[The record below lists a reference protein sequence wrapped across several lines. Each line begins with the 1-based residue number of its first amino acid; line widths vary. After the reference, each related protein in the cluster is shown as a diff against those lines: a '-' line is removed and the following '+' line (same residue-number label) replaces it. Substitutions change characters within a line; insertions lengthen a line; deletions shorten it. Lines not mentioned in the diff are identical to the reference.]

1 MLKKIIIGVVLNAI
15 AVFIAVEFIPEV
27 TAEGGIK
34 FYIIAGLII
43 GLLNVFLKPILK
55 LLSIPFVIV
64 TAGLFLVIINAFILY
79 LAQWI
84 INTMEFKDVR
94 FYFVGVGS
102 YLIAAIIVGIINWA
116 EHIIIR
122 N

>member
-15 AVFIAVEFIPEV
+15 AVFIVVEFLPEV

-34 FYIIAGLII
+34 FYIIAGIII

-94 FYFVGVGS
+94 FYFAGIGS